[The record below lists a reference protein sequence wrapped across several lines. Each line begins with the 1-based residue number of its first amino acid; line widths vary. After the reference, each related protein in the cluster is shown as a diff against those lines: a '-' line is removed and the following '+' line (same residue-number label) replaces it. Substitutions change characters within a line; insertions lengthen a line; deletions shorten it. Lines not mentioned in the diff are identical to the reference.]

1 VRYMVAGVKSTVAWT
16 SGCRRRRLGHRET
29 AEDGEA
35 CVLDDVDEGGWTPA
49 VNGERSRRKMETGEG
64 PALGGDGHRLELKT
78 GARQSGRR
86 GSADPQL
93 ARQR

>member
-49 VNGERSRRKMETGEG
+49 VNGERSWRKMETGEG

-78 GARQSGRR
+78 GARQSER
-86 GSADPQL
+86 
-93 ARQR
+93 

>member
-49 VNGERSRRKMETGEG
+49 VNGERSWRKMETGEG

>member
-1 VRYMVAGVKSTVAWT
+1 VKSTVAWT

-49 VNGERSRRKMETGEG
+49 VNGERSWRKMETGEG
-64 PALGGDGHRLELKT
+64 PALGCDGHRLELKT